1 MKHLTLLGAAVWM
14 SLLAGCQQNELTG
27 KMDESLDVRLQA
39 SVAGTDAS
47 SRTLLE
53 ENGKTVFAEGDEI
66 GLFNASGGH
75 FGEMEP
81 FNQSLDI

>member
-53 ENGKTVFAEGDEI
+53 ENGKTVFAEGNRT
-66 GLFNASGGH
+66 LHAAGGH

>member
-39 SVAGTDAS
+39 SVAVRMLRPEPCWKRTVKRCLLKEMKSDS
-47 SRTLLE
+47 LCRRRTLR
-53 ENGKTVFAEGDEI
+53 
-66 GLFNASGGH
+66 
-75 FGEMEP
+75 
-81 FNQSLDI
+81 

>member
-53 ENGKTVFAEGDEI
+53 
-66 GLFNASGGH
+66 
-75 FGEMEP
+75 
-81 FNQSLDI
+81 

>member
-53 ENGKTVFAEGDEI
+53 ENGKRC
-66 GLFNASGGH
+66 LLK
-75 FGEMEP
+75 EMKSD
-81 FNQSLDI
+81 SLCRRRTLR

>member
-39 SVAGTDAS
+39 SVAGTEK
-47 SRTLLE
+47 RCLL
-53 ENGKTVFAEGDEI
+53 K
-66 GLFNASGGH
+66 
-75 FGEMEP
+75 EMKSD
-81 FNQSLDI
+81 F